1 MSLNKKNSNF
11 IIHFIGIGGIGM
23 SGIAELMLDQGYII
37 QGSDL
42 VFNTTIKRLKDR
54 GVKIYQG
61 HKKSNINNISAA
73 VFSSAI
79 GQSNPEIQ
87 KCKELSIPLVSRAEM
102 LAELMRNKNAIAI
115 AGSHGKTTTTS
126 LIGTILENAKLDPT
140 IINGGIINA
149 YSKNN
154 RMGLGKWIVVEADE
168 SDGSFLRLPHKINI
182 ITNIDIEHLDYYKT
196 KSSLVNSFQ
205 KFITNLP
212 FDGCSII
219 CIDNNNL
226 KKLSKKIKTR
236 KIISYA
242 YKDQEAN
249 VKILDIKYYDMKSKF
264 SIHIK
269 KNTIPHYSGIYKFCI
284 NLLGMHNV
292 LNATSA
298 IIAAML
304 LRISIKNI
312 QKSLETFKGVE
323 RRFTFLGK
331 IKKSFIYDDYAHHP
345 TEIKA
350 SYEIAKHI
358 AEKKIIVLFQ
368 PHRFSRTRD
377 LYSDFIKVLN
387 KIDILYVLDIYA
399 AGENSIKK
407 INSKNIVKDLRKKK
421 QQVFYIS
428 KNEDIN
434 KILSSFYDDN
444 NLIVFMG
451 AGSITHKAHKLI
463 KENNV
468 RKNSR
473 NFRKI
478 K

>member
-1 MSLNKKNSNF
+1 
-11 IIHFIGIGGIGM
+11 
-23 SGIAELMLDQGYII
+23 
-37 QGSDL
+37 
-42 VFNTTIKRLKDR
+42 
-54 GVKIYQG
+54 
-61 HKKSNINNISAA
+61 

-102 LAELMRNKNAIAI
+102 LAELMRNKNAIAV

-126 LIGTILENAKLDPT
+126 LVGTILENAKLDPT

-212 FDGCSII
+212 FDGYSII

-226 KKLSKKIKTR
+226 KKLSKKINTR
-236 KIISYA
+236 KIITYA
-242 YKDQEAN
+242 LKDKEAN
-249 VKILDIKYYDMKSKF
+249 VQILDIKYGDMKSKF
-264 SIHIK
+264 SIYIE
-269 KNTIPHYSGIYKFCI
+269 KNTIPHYFGIYKFYI
-284 NLLGMHNV
+284 NLLGVHNV

-312 QKSLETFKGVE
+312 QKSLGTFKGVE

-387 KIDILYVLDIYA
+387 KIDILYLLDIYA

-407 INSKNIVKDLRKKK
+407 INSKNIVKDLRKKN
-421 QQVFYIS
+421 QQVFYI
-428 KNEDIN
+428 KENDDIN

-473 NFRKI
+473 DFKKI

>member
-42 VFNTTIKRLKDR
+42 VFNTTIKRLRDR
-54 GVKIYQG
+54 GVKIYLG

-102 LAELMRNKNAIAI
+102 LAELMRNKNAIAV

-126 LIGTILENAKLDPT
+126 LVGTILENAKLDPT

-196 KSSLVNSFQ
+196 KNHLVNSFQ

-249 VKILDIKYYDMKSKF
+249 VKILDIKYNDMKSKF

-387 KIDILYVLDIYA
+387 KIDILYVLDIYS

-468 RKNSR
+468 RKN
-473 NFRKI
+473 FRDFKKI

>member
-54 GVKIYQG
+54 GIKIYLG

-126 LIGTILENAKLDPT
+126 LVGTILENAKLDPT

-226 KKLSKKIKTR
+226 KKLSKKINTR
-236 KIISYA
+236 KIITYA
-242 YKDQEAN
+242 HKDQEAN
-249 VKILDIKYYDMKSKF
+249 VKILKIKYDDMKSNF
-264 SIHIK
+264 SIYIE

-377 LYSDFIKVLN
+377 LYSAFIKVLN

-407 INSKNIVKDLRKKK
+407 INSKNIVKDLRKKN

-473 NFRKI
+473 DFKKI

>member
-54 GVKIYQG
+54 GVKIYLG

-242 YKDQEAN
+242 YKDQEPN
-249 VKILDIKYYDMKSKF
+249 VKILDIKYNDMKSKF

-387 KIDILYVLDIYA
+387 EIDILYVLDIYA

-473 NFRKI
+473 NFKKI

>member
-42 VFNTTIKRLKDR
+42 VFNTSIKRLKDR
-54 GVKIYQG
+54 GVKIYLG

-126 LIGTILENAKLDPT
+126 LVGTILEKAKLDPT

-236 KIISYA
+236 KIITYA
-242 YKDQEAN
+242 HKDQEAN
-249 VKILDIKYYDMKSKF
+249 VKILEIKYDDMKSKF
-264 SIHIK
+264 SIYIE
-269 KNTIPHYSGIYKFCI
+269 KNTIPHYSGIYKFNL

-312 QKSLETFKGVE
+312 QNSLETFKGVK

-473 NFRKI
+473 NFKKI

>member
-1 MSLNKKNSNF
+1 MNLNKKNSNF

-23 SGIAELMLDQGYII
+23 SGIAELMLDQGYTI

-42 VFNTTIKRLKDR
+42 VINTTIKRLKDR
-54 GVKIYQG
+54 GMKIYLG

-149 YSKNN
+149 YSRNN

-212 FDGCSII
+212 LDGCSSI

-249 VKILDIKYYDMKSKF
+249 VKILDIKYNDMKSKF

-269 KNTIPHYSGIYKFCI
+269 KKYYSTLFW
-284 NLLGMHNV
+284 NL
-292 LNATSA
+292 
-298 IIAAML
+298 
-304 LRISIKNI
+304 
-312 QKSLETFKGVE
+312 
-323 RRFTFLGK
+323 
-331 IKKSFIYDDYAHHP
+331 
-345 TEIKA
+345 
-350 SYEIAKHI
+350 
-358 AEKKIIVLFQ
+358 
-368 PHRFSRTRD
+368 
-377 LYSDFIKVLN
+377 
-387 KIDILYVLDIYA
+387 
-399 AGENSIKK
+399 
-407 INSKNIVKDLRKKK
+407 
-421 QQVFYIS
+421 
-428 KNEDIN
+428 
-434 KILSSFYDDN
+434 
-444 NLIVFMG
+444 
-451 AGSITHKAHKLI
+451 
-463 KENNV
+463 
-468 RKNSR
+468 
-473 NFRKI
+473 
-478 K
+478 

>member
-1 MSLNKKNSNF
+1 
-11 IIHFIGIGGIGM
+11 
-23 SGIAELMLDQGYII
+23 
-37 QGSDL
+37 
-42 VFNTTIKRLKDR
+42 
-54 GVKIYQG
+54 
-61 HKKSNINNISAA
+61 

-102 LAELMRNKNAIAI
+102 LAELMRNKNAIAV

-126 LIGTILENAKLDPT
+126 LVGTILENAKLDPT

-212 FDGCSII
+212 FDGYSII

-226 KKLSKKIKTR
+226 KKLSKKINTR
-236 KIISYA
+236 KIITYA
-242 YKDQEAN
+242 LKDKEAN
-249 VKILDIKYYDMKSKF
+249 VQILDIKYGDMKSKF
-264 SIHIK
+264 FIYIE
-269 KNTIPHYSGIYKFCI
+269 KNTIPHYFGIYKFYI
-284 NLLGMHNV
+284 NLLGVHNV

-312 QKSLETFKGVE
+312 QKSLGTFKGVE

-387 KIDILYVLDIYA
+387 KIDILYLLDIYA

-407 INSKNIVKDLRKKK
+407 INSKNIVKDLRKKN
-421 QQVFYIS
+421 QQVFYI
-428 KNEDIN
+428 KENDDIN

-473 NFRKI
+473 DFKKI

>member
-1 MSLNKKNSNF
+1 
-11 IIHFIGIGGIGM
+11 
-23 SGIAELMLDQGYII
+23 
-37 QGSDL
+37 
-42 VFNTTIKRLKDR
+42 
-54 GVKIYQG
+54 
-61 HKKSNINNISAA
+61 

-126 LIGTILENAKLDPT
+126 LVGTILENAKLDPT

-196 KSSLVNSFQ
+196 KSNLVNSFQ

-249 VKILDIKYYDMKSKF
+249 VKILEIEYNDMKSKF

-269 KNTIPHYSGIYKFCI
+269 KNTIPHYSGIFKFYI
-284 NLLGMHNV
+284 NLLGIHNV

-407 INSKNIVKDLRKKK
+407 INSKNIVKDLREKK

-468 RKNSR
+468 RKN
-473 NFRKI
+473 FRDFKKI

>member
-1 MSLNKKNSNF
+1 M
-11 IIHFIGIGGIGM
+11 
-23 SGIAELMLDQGYII
+23 
-37 QGSDL
+37 
-42 VFNTTIKRLKDR
+42 
-54 GVKIYQG
+54 
-61 HKKSNINNISAA
+61 
-73 VFSSAI
+73 
-79 GQSNPEIQ
+79 
-87 KCKELSIPLVSRAEM
+87 
-102 LAELMRNKNAIAI
+102 
-115 AGSHGKTTTTS
+115 
-126 LIGTILENAKLDPT
+126 
-140 IINGGIINA
+140 
-149 YSKNN
+149 
-154 RMGLGKWIVVEADE
+154 
-168 SDGSFLRLPHKINI
+168 
-182 ITNIDIEHLDYYKT
+182 
-196 KSSLVNSFQ
+196 
-205 KFITNLP
+205 
-212 FDGCSII
+212 
-219 CIDNNNL
+219 
-226 KKLSKKIKTR
+226 SKKINTR
-236 KIISYA
+236 KIITYA
-242 YKDQEAN
+242 LKDKEAN
-249 VKILDIKYYDMKSKF
+249 VQILDIKYGDMKSKF
-264 SIHIK
+264 SIYIE
-269 KNTIPHYSGIYKFCI
+269 KNTIPHYFGIYKFYI
-284 NLLGMHNV
+284 NLLGVHNV

-312 QKSLETFKGVE
+312 QKSLGTFKGVE

-387 KIDILYVLDIYA
+387 KIDILYLLDIYA

-421 QQVFYIS
+421 QQVFYIN

-473 NFRKI
+473 DFKKI